1 MIPTLPITVTSNLS
15 EVYADISEE
24 LFNKHAKLLS
34 ELKNRFADLYDGSPF
49 PIQISNQR
57 SM

>member
-1 MIPTLPITVTSNLS
+1 MISTLPILITSNLG

-34 ELKNRFADLYDGSPF
+34 ELKNRFADLYDGTTSS
-49 PIQISNQR
+49 I
-57 SM
+57 